1 MGQTAPSLTE
11 DNAPILLSI
20 FPLPPPPANPP
31 HPSTHTAS
39 KMPLRYCFPICQKA
53 EHERLKTT
61 EDDRYRYRQRDRP
74 KKPCSH
80 LTSTANRFLLDQ
92 NIAWNPFF
100 SFHIQ
105 CREVWKKNLVPTLS
119 SPLVALWL
127 KSSGVYTADG
137 VPFWEEVPSL
147 TTDKTAG
154 MSSEGSKCL
163 KVCVCVRTR
172 RSDTC
177 TELQRKESAI
187 PVQDQLGQSHPRMPS
202 LSVR

>member
-31 HPSTHTAS
+31 HPSTCTAS

-92 NIAWNPFF
+92 NIAWNTFFFF
-100 SFHIQ
+100 S
-105 CREVWKKNLVPTLS
+105 
-119 SPLVALWL
+119 
-127 KSSGVYTADG
+127 Y
-137 VPFWEEVPSL
+137 
-147 TTDKTAG
+147 
-154 MSSEGSKCL
+154 
-163 KVCVCVRTR
+163 
-172 RSDTC
+172 
-177 TELQRKESAI
+177 
-187 PVQDQLGQSHPRMPS
+187 PVQRDVEKKSCADTVLSPRCTLIKELGCLYSRWSPCLGGGPIPDHQQDSGHEQRGE
-202 LSVR
+202 